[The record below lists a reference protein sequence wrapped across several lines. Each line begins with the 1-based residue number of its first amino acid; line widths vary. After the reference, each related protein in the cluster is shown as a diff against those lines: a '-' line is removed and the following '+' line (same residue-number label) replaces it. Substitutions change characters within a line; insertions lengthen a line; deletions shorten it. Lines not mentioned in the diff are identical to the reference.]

1 MFSNYSDLLEIDR
14 KFRFEKN
21 QFYVMIMKS
30 VLERSQYVIK
40 MDFRAWLT
48 DDLAGLYKSSYKR
61 KNGAEVYVP
70 YINNTLITYLE
81 YSVSF
86 SLPLPKG
93 STV

>member
-30 VLERSQYVIK
+30 VLERNQYVIK
-40 MDFRAWLT
+40 MEFRAWLT

-61 KNGAEVYVP
+61 KNGSEVYVT

>member
-30 VLERSQYVIK
+30 VLERNQYVIK
-40 MDFRAWLT
+40 MAFRAWLT

-61 KNGAEVYVP
+61 KNGAEVYVT

>member
-30 VLERSQYVIK
+30 VLERNQYVIK

-61 KNGAEVYVP
+61 KNGSEVYVT